1 MVWNAYG
8 YPGQVFKCRTA
19 SVDHSSGRDVWRR
32 PAELDVAV
40 AVCRRACRIAGAGR
54 SRSLICREFT
64 AAGYPFLEFERIL
77 RGIRMHGD
85 LSQQA
90 PGINLVDPE
99 LYANG
104 NPFEQWRWLR
114 ANAPVYW
121 HPPTELPGFWALTR
135 YEDVRTA
142 YRDAATFS
150 SARGIL
156 LRPADHGEDPGG
168 GRTLALTDAPRHR
181 QLRGLVDEWFALRSV
196 RGFEADMTEVARRVV
211 DEALESGT
219 CDFVT
224 DVAAR
229 VPLYVICRMMG
240 VPSSD
245 WDHLFKLTSQAFA
258 ADDPLTQRFAHLDI
272 MSYFDDLQAA
282 KAAHPGDDLV
292 SILATAE
299 IDGAR
304 LKPDDVLLNC
314 DNLLVGGTENTRI
327 AAAGGMLAFLEH
339 QDQWAALAREPELL
353 PSAVE
358 EVLRW
363 TSTATH
369 IMRTAVRPIEIHG
382 QQVAAGDR
390 VTFWM
395 PSANR
400 DESVFDRPDEF
411 DIRRKPNRH
420 LALGFGEHF
429 CLGSVLARA
438 ELRIIYAELLHR
450 GIRVE
455 FAGEPALLASIVVN
469 GPQHLPV
476 RLTA

>member
-1 MVWNAYG
+1 
-8 YPGQVFKCRTA
+8 
-19 SVDHSSGRDVWRR
+19 
-32 PAELDVAV
+32 
-40 AVCRRACRIAGAGR
+40 
-54 SRSLICREFT
+54 
-64 AAGYPFLEFERIL
+64 
-77 RGIRMHGD
+77 MHGD
-85 LSQQA
+85 SSQQA
-90 PGINLVDPE
+90 PRINLVDPE
-99 LYANG
+99 LYAHG

-114 ANAPVYW
+114 ANAPVHW

-135 YEDVRTA
+135 YEDVRAA
-142 YRDAATFS
+142 YRDAETFS

-196 RGFEADMTEVARRVV
+196 RGFEPEMMEVTRRVV

-339 QDQWAALAREPELL
+339 QDQWAALSREPELL

-369 IMRTAVRPIEIHG
+369 IMRTAVRPVEIHG

-390 VTFWM
+390 VTLWL

-438 ELRIIYAELLHR
+438 ELRLLYNELLHR

-455 FAGEPALLASIVVN
+455 LDGEPTLVASIVVN

-476 RLTA
+476 RLVA

>member
-1 MVWNAYG
+1 MH
-8 YPGQVFKCRTA
+8 
-19 SVDHSSGRDVWRR
+19 SVSAQH
-32 PAELDVAV
+32 P
-40 AVCRRACRIAGAGR
+40 
-54 SRSLICREFT
+54 
-64 AAGYPFLEFERIL
+64 P
-77 RGIRMHGD
+77 
-85 LSQQA
+85 Q
-90 PGINLVDPE
+90 INLVDPE
-99 LYANG
+99 LYAHG
-104 NPFEQWRWLR
+104 DPFEQWRWLR
-114 ANAPVYW
+114 ANSPVYW

-142 YRDAATFS
+142 YRDAETFS

-156 LRPADHGEDPGG
+156 LRPAEHGEDPGG
-168 GRTLALTDAPRHR
+168 GRTLALTDPPRHR

-196 RGFEADMTEVARRVV
+196 RGFEPEMGEVTRRVV
-211 DEALESGT
+211 DDALERGS
-219 CDFVT
+219 CDFVA
-224 DVAAR
+224 DIAAR

-245 WDHLFKLTSQAFA
+245 WDHLFKLTSQAFGA
-258 ADDPLTQRFAHLDI
+258 GDPLTQRFAHLDI
-272 MSYFDDLQAA
+272 MGYFEELQAA
-282 KAAHPGDDLV
+282 KAANPSDDLV
-292 SILATAE
+292 SILATAVV
-299 IDGAR
+299 DGVP
-304 LKPDDVLLNC
+304 LSPEDIILNC

-339 QDQWAALAREPELL
+339 PDQWAALAKEPDLL

-382 QQVAAGDR
+382 HRIEAGDR
-390 VTFWM
+390 VTFWL

-400 DESVFDRPDEF
+400 DESVFTDPDQF

-438 ELRIIYAELLHR
+438 ELRLLYHELLHR
-450 GIRVE
+450 SIRIE
-455 FAGEPALLASIVVN
+455 LDGTPTRLTSIVVN
-469 GPQHLPV
+469 GPEYLPV
-476 RLTA
+476 RLTAAAA